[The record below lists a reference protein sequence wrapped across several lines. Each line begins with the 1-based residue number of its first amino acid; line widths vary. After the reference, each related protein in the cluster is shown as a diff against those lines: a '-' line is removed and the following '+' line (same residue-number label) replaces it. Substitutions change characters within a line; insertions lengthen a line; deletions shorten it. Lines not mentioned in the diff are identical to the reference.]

1 MTAASSFDEQLV
13 YLTVVAEEGVAAG
26 TLEAALNAS
35 KSQVRSAL
43 GRAVQ
48 AKQIRDG
55 RAGYVPRAGVEAP
68 ELSSREERALLS
80 EMRRAVAS
88 AGGGAIALARL
99 LQSADSSLDAAS
111 LDAIAGAVERG
122 TPSTEAR
129 ALVDDVLRDGRVRLH
144 PAQYAR
150 LALGHLNMLDASD
163 PPRVWRDGF
172 ERCYRTAVE
181 AENLVPALDILERR
195 VGQLLADGNQR
206 EAEIEVH
213 LAHDLLDDVPSAKL
227 AVEIMLSRVL
237 IHGGERVEAQ
247 ELLEQTVLEGRAARL
262 PDVQR
267 AQEALNRVLVLQLDP
282 GAREA
287 LAVQRKRSSD
297 RDAASN
303 AMAASAGAGL
313 AFMDGDVDEA
323 RRLIGEAIAHPT
335 NKGQGFYE
343 PEQNAIEAA
352 EAFAR
357 AEFDR
362 AQSEVEKGLRR
373 ARSSG
378 NTYAE
383 RSLLS
388 LRMRH
393 QILLIDRPGVTET
406 WGEIQTLADRLSP
419 PRAIAITGL
428 GSAADMVIASRPRLI
443 AGLREATTY
452 TGFGGVL
459 AAMEVLAVAGS
470 RSSALSLRVWGEA
483 ALKRGVITAP
493 DWPAHL
499 DRVLALVNLRLGKQ
513 QRQVERLMRA
523 AERADEMGHVV
534 EAAIARLQYAET
546 NEALGARTVSQ
557 SPTEARERG
566 VEALLTWGIQ
576 PEPLALRAAQSVLR
590 GNASRVTADLSKG
603 QADVIQL
610 LSEGLTYKQV
620 GVRLGISW
628 RTVQTQAKY
637 AYAKLGAHDRAD
649 AIARARK
656 RGEI

>member
-1 MTAASSFDEQLV
+1 
-13 YLTVVAEEGVAAG
+13 
-26 TLEAALNAS
+26 
-35 KSQVRSAL
+35 
-43 GRAVQ
+43 
-48 AKQIRDG
+48 
-55 RAGYVPRAGVEAP
+55 
-68 ELSSREERALLS
+68 
-80 EMRRAVAS
+80 MRRAVTS
-88 AGGGAIALARL
+88 ADAVGAIALARL
-99 LQSADSSLDAAS
+99 LHSADSSLDAAS
-111 LDAIAGAVERG
+111 LDVIAGAVEAA
-122 TPSTEAR
+122 TPSAEAR
-129 ALVDDVLRDGRVRLH
+129 VLVDEVLRDGRVRLH
-144 PAQYAR
+144 PAQFAR
-150 LALGHLNMLDASD
+150 LALGHLNMLDESD

-172 ERCYRTAVE
+172 ERCCWTAVE
-181 AENLVPALDILERR
+181 AENLVPALDVLERR
-195 VGQLLADGNQR
+195 VGQLLDVGNQR

-237 IHGGERVEAQ
+237 IHGGEREEAQ
-247 ELLEQTVLEGRAARL
+247 ELLEQTVTEARAARL
-262 PDVQR
+262 PDVRR

-287 LAVQRKRSSD
+287 LAAQRKRSGADPDS
-297 RDAASN
+297 DAA
-303 AMAASAGAGL
+303 AAAAAAGL
-313 AFMDGDVDEA
+313 AFMDGEVDEA
-323 RRLIGEAIAHPT
+323 RRLIGEAIAHRT
-335 NKGQGFYE
+335 NKGKGFYE
-343 PEQNAIEAA
+343 PEQNAIEAS

-362 AQSEVEKGLRR
+362 ALSEVEKGLRL
-373 ARSSG
+373 ARSAD

-393 QILLIDRPGVTET
+393 HILILDRTGVAET
-406 WGEIQTLADRLSP
+406 WAEIQTLADRLSP

-443 AGLREATTY
+443 AGLRDATTY

-470 RSSALSLRVWGEA
+470 RSSALSLRAWGES

-534 EAAIARLQYAET
+534 EAAIARLQYSET

-649 AIARARK
+649 AIARARR